1 MKATTQMIL
10 HVVIHIHTVR
20 HHIIQVV
27 LLQLSQQL
35 AQVIIVSVILVPVIL
50 VPVSLAPEI
59 QVQAIQVPVTQIT
72 QTIVLL

>member
-35 AQVIIVSVILVPVIL
+35 AQVIRVPVTQ
-50 VPVSLAPEI
+50 AP
-59 QVQAIQVPVTQIT
+59 AKQVPVTQVT
-72 QTIVLL
+72 QTQVKQKQLNFDVNF